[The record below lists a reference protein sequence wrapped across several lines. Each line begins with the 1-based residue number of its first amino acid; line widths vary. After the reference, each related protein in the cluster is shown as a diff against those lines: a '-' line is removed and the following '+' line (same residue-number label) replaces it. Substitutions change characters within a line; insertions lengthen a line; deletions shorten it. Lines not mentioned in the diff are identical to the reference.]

1 MTIAKADERVKP
13 GMSADV
19 SIRTQDVPDT
29 LLVPASAVVVEGGDA
44 YVMVP
49 PASGKGALEYRS
61 VVVAGRSSTQCAI
74 SKGLS
79 EGELVLVSPIEGV
92 DSSTTSTTSAST
104 GTQGSDAQATTA
116 EQGTSGDAS
125 ATQTST
131 AAGATTSG
139 KAS

>member
-1 MTIAKADERVKP
+1 
-13 GMSADV
+13 
-19 SIRTQDVPDT
+19 
-29 LLVPASAVVVEGGDA
+29 
-44 YVMVP
+44 MVP

-104 GTQGSDAQATTA
+104 SAQGGDAQATTA